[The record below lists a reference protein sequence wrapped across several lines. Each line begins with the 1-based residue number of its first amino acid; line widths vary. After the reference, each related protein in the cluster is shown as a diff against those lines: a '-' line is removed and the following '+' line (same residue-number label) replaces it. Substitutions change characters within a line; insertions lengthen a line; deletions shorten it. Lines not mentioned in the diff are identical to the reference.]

1 MMSQVARRSGMQ
13 TRGLFPLLALL
24 ATVSA
29 VPQAWAADAG
39 CATQIASRVEQRY
52 AKVRDLSA
60 HFEQSTRR
68 VALGGDAGDAIVA
81 RGDVVFAKPG
91 KMRWSYQSP
100 EPSLVV
106 SDGSTLWIYDPAAR
120 EVQKLPL
127 AAGYL
132 SSAGVQFLLGDGR
145 LREEFRVTAA
155 GCGDPVITLVLVPKR
170 EAQYEKLEL
179 RVDGASASVRETT
192 VVDLFGNRT
201 TIAFGELR
209 ENTGPAASSF
219 SFAPPEGVRVIS
231 VPSPN

>member
-1 MMSQVARRSGMQ
+1 MTSRVARRSGMQ
-13 TRGLFPLLALL
+13 TRVLCSLLVLV
-24 ATVSA
+24 ATASA
-29 VPQAWAADAG
+29 APQVWAADAD
-39 CATQIASRVEQRY
+39 CATQIANRVEQRY

-60 HFEQSTRR
+60 HFEQTTLRA
-68 VALGGDAGDAIVA
+68 ALGGAPGDAIIA
-81 RGDVVFAKPG
+81 RGDVLFAKPG

-132 SSAGVQFLLGDGR
+132 SSAGVQFLLGEGKLQD
-145 LREEFRVTAA
+145 EFRVTAT
-155 GCGDPVITLVLVPKR
+155 GCGDPIVTLDLVPKR

-219 SFAPPEGVRVIS
+219 SFAPPEGVRVITM
-231 VPSPN
+231 PSPN